1 MRTRTWAALAASL
14 LLAACGGSDSD
25 GGDGGS
31 DGDGRN
37 GTVDP
42 ATLCV
47 DSGCGEKTVLLTI
60 PDAEN
65 LLFSASGRLFVS
77 GGTNVYEV
85 TRNGEEWVATPL
97 LDGSCNFTGLAIQRD
112 TLYANCFDK
121 QLYAAR
127 LTAQP
132 KLQPIHQFD
141 IAAPNGLTDGP
152 GNTLFLANGP
162 LATNALPNPQ
172 LRRLKLDPSD
182 PMKVVADEVWTRQG
196 LLGPNGVQRKDNT
209 IYVSNTGL
217 GGLAEIR
224 AYDIQ
229 ADGSAGEGRQVASL
243 LTVPDDFS
251 IVGDSFLVAG
261 FGTSQIAL
269 VGPDGTLTS
278 STALLSF
285 SFPSQVRVG
294 RPPLFAAT
302 DIVVTEKGILGDNV
316 SPIGN
321 RLSVFRRKTTTP

>member
-1 MRTRTWAALAASL
+1 MRIKTWAALAATL
-14 LLAACGGSDSD
+14 LLAGCSSD
-25 GGDGGS
+25 GGDGNG
-31 DGDGRN
+31 DDGRN
-37 GTVDP
+37 ATVDP

-47 DSGCGEKTVLLTI
+47 ESSCGEKTVLLTI

-65 LLFSASGRLFVS
+65 LLFSPDGRLFVS
-77 GGTNVYEV
+77 GGTNVFEI
-85 TRNGEEWVATPL
+85 TRNGTEWVATPL
-97 LDGSCNFTGLAIQRD
+97 LDGSCNFTGLAIQRH

-132 KLQPIHQFD
+132 RLQPIHQYD
-141 IAAPNGLTDGP
+141 IAAPNGLADGP
-152 GNTLFLANGP
+152 DNTLFLANGP

-172 LRRLKLDPSD
+172 VRRLKLDPLD
-182 PMKVVADEVWTRQG
+182 PMKVVTDEVWTRQG
-196 LLGPNGVQRKDNT
+196 LLGPNGVQRSGNT
-209 IYVSNTGL
+209 VYVSNTGL

-229 ADGSAGEGRQVASL
+229 PDGSAGAGRQVASL

-251 IVGDSFLVAG
+251 LVRDSFLVAG
-261 FGTSQIAL
+261 FGTSQISL
-269 VGPDGTLTS
+269 VGPDGSVIS
-278 STALLSF
+278 STSLLSF

-294 RPPLFAAT
+294 QPPLFAPT
-302 DIVVTEKGILGDNV
+302 DILVTEKGILGDNV

-321 RLSVFRRKTTTP
+321 RLSVFRRKATTP

>member
-1 MRTRTWAALAASL
+1 MRIKTWTALAAVL
-14 LLAACGGSDSD
+14 LLAGCSSD
-25 GGDGGS
+25 GS
-31 DGDGRN
+31 DGSGDDGRN

-47 DSGCGEKTVLLTI
+47 ESSCGEKTVLLTI

-65 LLFSASGRLFVS
+65 LLFSADGRLFVS
-77 GGTNVYEV
+77 GGTNVFEI
-85 TRNGEEWVATPL
+85 TRNGTEWVAMPL
-97 LDGSCNFTGLAIQRD
+97 LDGSCNFTGLAIQRN

-132 KLQPIHQFD
+132 RLQPIHTYD

-152 GNTLFLANGP
+152 DNTLFLANGP

-172 LRRLKLDPSD
+172 VRRLKLDDLD
-182 PMKVVADEVWTRQG
+182 PMKVVTDEVWTRQG
-196 LLGPNGVQRKDNT
+196 LLAPNGVQRSGNT
-209 IYVSNTGL
+209 IYVSNSGL

-229 ADGSAGEGRQVASL
+229 PDGSAGAGRQVASL

-251 IVGDSFLVAG
+251 IVRDSFLVAG
-261 FGTSQIAL
+261 FGTSQISL
-269 VGPDGTLTS
+269 VGADGNVVS
-278 STALLSF
+278 STSLLSF

-294 RPPLFAAT
+294 QPPLFAPT
-302 DIVVTEKGILGDNV
+302 DILVTEKGILGDNV

-321 RLSVFRRKTTTP
+321 RLSVFRRKATTP

>member
-1 MRTRTWAALAASL
+1 MRTRTWSALAAAL
-14 LLAACGGSDSD
+14 LLAGCGGGSGGSDDS
-25 GGDGGS
+25 GD
-31 DGDGRN
+31 DGRN

-47 DSGCGEKTVLLTI
+47 ESGCGEKTVLLTI

-65 LLFSASGRLFVS
+65 LLFSTDGRLFVS

-85 TRNGEEWVATPL
+85 TRDGAEWMATPL

-127 LTAQP
+127 LTAHP
-132 KLQPIHQFD
+132 RLQPIHQYD

-152 GNTLFLANGP
+152 DHTLYLANGP

-172 LRRLKLDPSD
+172 VRRLKLDPQD
-182 PMKVVADEVWTRQG
+182 PMKVVSDEVWTRQG
-196 LLGPNGVQRKDNT
+196 LLGPNGVQRKDRT
-209 IYVSNTGL
+209 LYVSNTGL

-229 ADGSAGEGRQVASL
+229 ADGSAGPGRQVASL

-251 IVGDSFLVAG
+251 IVRDSFLVAG
-261 FGTSQIAL
+261 FGTSQISL
-269 VGPDGTLTS
+269 VGPDGSIS

-294 RPPLFAAT
+294 RPPLFAPT
-302 DIVVTEKGILGDNV
+302 DILVTEKGILGDNV

-321 RLSVFRRKTTTP
+321 RLSVFRRKATTP